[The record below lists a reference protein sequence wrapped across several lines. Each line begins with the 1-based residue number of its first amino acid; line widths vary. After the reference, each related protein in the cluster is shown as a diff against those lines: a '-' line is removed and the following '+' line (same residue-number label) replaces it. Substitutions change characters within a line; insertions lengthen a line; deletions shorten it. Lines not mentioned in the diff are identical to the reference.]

1 MGAESQAVV
10 PLAAAPLAAA
20 ARSDA
25 LVPRS
30 LPRFGC
36 GHEGG

>member
-1 MGAESQAVV
+1 MGAESLAVV
-10 PLAAAPLAAA
+10 PLAAAS
-20 ARSDA
+20 RSDA

-30 LPRFGC
+30 LPMFGC